1 MDNITVSQIIGIIT
15 SITIIAGFFGG
26 IFVWYKK
33 NITDKFNSADKKIED
48 VNDKIDK
55 EITTVNNRLENV
67 ETFVERKQLQ
77 YEKEMRESKKERM
90 ILLRGELSAL
100 KSLEKIGDSKAVS
113 KSINEIEEY
122 MMKKVHDQNTLD
134 KEI

>member
-1 MDNITVSQIIGIIT
+1 MDNITVGQIIGIIS

-33 NITDKFNSADKKIED
+33 NISDKFSSTDKKIED

-67 ETFVERKQLQ
+67 ETFVEIKQHQ
-77 YEKEMRESKKERM
+77 YEKEMRESKEERM

-100 KSLEKIGDSKAVS
+100 KSLQKIGDSAAVS

-134 KEI
+134 KEV